1 MTATGSPRDFAGWM
15 KEMER
20 GLRNARRVG
29 AQANARIDDIEL
41 TPLPGNPGA
50 GSGPVPTFPVEVEY
64 QTSVFWDGEQQKR
77 WRGRIYVNFP
87 PVTRSTDGQAITVSS
102 YELQGY
108 RPAGLE
114 NPDDAPLWTTY
125 GYSPEPGFIYSDLIP
140 GETYMLRVR
149 AERGL
154 WSEVFS
160 ATIINDTTPPPQP
173 TAPQVQALPG
183 VISVLWDRLAVTGAM
198 PSDFSHIV
206 VAAGYDP
213 SPIAEVGQVDLGQPL
228 YLHIGAPYYQPVFF
242 RFQAVDIAGNRSPW
256 SEQGTA
262 FLKPLVDEDM
272 IITRL
277 DAAETQIVNAGLLLL
292 DADQTL
298 RDKFA
303 LSDQALISARDSLA
317 ALSDRVGP
325 LESGLNTLATETIP
339 ALQRSASGKNSISR
353 ATNNPPA
360 TVEDPYTEG
369 DTWERWSTLNN
380 GGVLLQSWRARTG
393 VWVEEKMDPTYLP
406 KVDIGEGTFG
416 SLSGGRLE
424 VGSVSADKVMIGFG
438 ENFLVDPAFENDA
451 LNTMRTTG
459 GNWTVGSNTLG
470 DGKFLTSSS
479 ETTTDISIA
488 NSTRLEQFP
497 VDRNSVWALT
507 YEADGANQL
516 SVYLHVTWS
525 DGTSSSG
532 PFLRSCP
539 INADGSRTVGTVM
552 WDWKTYRSNGAYP
565 VSARL
570 TLRRLA
576 TPAGSVNKP
585 TNIYSLRL
593 TNATGG
599 ELLVNGSVKAD
610 HLDTAS
616 VAAGLASIIKADI
629 GNLTVTGT
637 SNLNEVVA
645 GRIFT
650 NIFATNRLTTN
661 HLLVGKGEN
670 FIPWHVNLFPAANRT
685 WLPHAASGQSTL
697 TIEGTGGRS
706 GGPHLIVMNTA
717 VVSGTRSEIFQFR
730 PGVPSK
736 NGHNNTFDV
745 EPNTK
750 YKVSVWVRAGGTY
763 VSGTPAVS
771 LHTQTYGADGSYEV
785 GSAVFSPATPTLVHS
800 TWYEVKHEFTTGL
813 NASSVLLRIY
823 SNQPGAVR
831 VDSPMLVRD
840 GASLIATGGITT
852 DHLNVTQ
859 EMVAKLLSV
868 RKVQAGEIETNSL
881 AADSGFIGSLRTY
894 FLYSDVFSGK
904 AFNGGIFTG
913 STLRTSAT
921 PSATGG
927 VQVDVSGIRAWNT
940 ASVQT
945 FNLNASNGALTVIGG
960 TLTGPT
966 IQTTATADRGLK
978 LTTAGLVGYDGNGNQ
993 TFNLNASTGNVSVVG
1008 RYSSGVSGNRW
1019 VIVPMQDSA
1028 DGTRAGIWLTNS
1040 TAGIGGEET
1049 AGMYMDRPNVTFAQP
1064 MNIRGMNGGGV
1075 NIYGRL
1081 NASDMYSGVILNNN
1095 GLYKLQGANGSFF
1108 MGSLE
1113 MHGRFFAKNTPATT
1127 QASNA
1132 HIATADG
1139 LLYKVSSASRY
1150 KVDARPMLLPD
1161 ELLDVPVEDW
1171 IDRGQ
1176 LEERAAM
1183 AASPQPYTQE
1193 IQDRLSRTTLDRVPG
1208 AIAEKVEAAGGREF
1222 VTYGRD
1228 GLIESISY
1236 DRFALARTAILKRQL
1251 DAAVTR
1257 IEVLEGLLT

>member
-41 TPLPGNPGA
+41 TPLPGSPGA

-213 SPIAEVGQVDLGQPL
+213 SPTAEVGQVDLGQPL
-228 YLHIGAPYYQPVFF
+228 YMHTGAPYYQPVFF

-277 DAAETQIVNAGLLLL
+277 DAAETQIVNAGHLLL

-298 RDKFA
+298 REKFA
-303 LSDQALISARDSLA
+303 LNDQALTSARDSLA
-317 ALSDRVGP
+317 ALGDRVGP

-369 DTWERWSTLNN
+369 DTWERWTTLNN

-416 SLSGGRLE
+416 SLNGGRLE
-424 VGSVSADKVMIGFG
+424 VGSVAADKVMIGFG

-459 GNWTVGSNTLG
+459 ANWTVGSNTLG

-479 ETTTDISIA
+479 AIAQDISIG
-488 NSTRLEQFP
+488 NSTRLEHFP

-507 YEADGANQL
+507 YEADGANQF
-516 SVYLHVTWS
+516 SVYLQVTWS
-525 DGTSSSG
+525 DGSSSSG

-576 TPAGSVNKP
+576 TPAGAENKP

-616 VAAGLASIIKADI
+616 VAAGLATIIKADI

-670 FIPWHVNLFPAANRT
+670 MMVWDGNNPDPARRT
-685 WLPHAASGQSTL
+685 LQPHYSASTATDHPQGN
-697 TIEGTGGRS
+697 GGRAN
-706 GGPHLIVMNTA
+706 GPHFYINDPG
-717 VVSGTRSEIFQFR
+717 VVSGTRKEVFRFQDTISK
-730 PGVPSK
+730 PGI
-736 NGHNNTFDV
+736 NRQFLV
-745 EPNTK
+745 EPDTT
-750 YKVSVWVRAGGTY
+750 YKFSVWVKAGGTY
-763 VSGTPAVS
+763 ASGLPKVQFHA
-771 LHTQTYGADGSYEV
+771 QTYLTDGSYEA
-785 GSAVFSPATPTLVHS
+785 GTAAYGPAVTLSWAWQEVTYEYKTGPAAH
-800 TWYEVKHEFTTGL
+800 GL
-813 NASSVLLRIY
+813 LLRLY
-823 SNQPGAVR
+823 ADQPGVIR
-831 VDSPMLVRD
+831 LDSPMMVKD
-840 GASLIATGGITT
+840 GSSLIATGGITT
-852 DHLNVTQ
+852 NMLNVTQ

-868 RKVQAGEIETNSL
+868 RKVQAGEINTNSL
-881 AADSGFIGSLRTY
+881 AADTAFIGLLNAQIVTASM
-894 FLYSDVFSGK
+894 FSGK
-904 AFNGGIFTG
+904 TFSGGTFTG
-913 STLRTSAT
+913 STFQTH
-921 PSATGG
+921 ATGNA
-927 VQVDVSGIRAWNT
+927 GIRMNSSGLQAW
-940 ASVQT
+940 
-945 FNLNASNGALTVIGG
+945 
-960 TLTGPT
+960 
-966 IQTTATADRGLK
+966 D
-978 LTTAGLVGYDGNGNQ
+978 TAGRASFTLGANG
-993 TFNLNASTGNVSVVG
+993 SVSLIG
-1008 RYSSGVSGNRW
+1008 RYQSGFGGENRW
-1019 VIVPMQDSA
+1019 VIVPMNQSS

-1040 TAGIGGEET
+1040 ADGIGGTET

-1081 NASDMYSGVILNNN
+1081 NASDMYSGVILNND
-1095 GLYKLQGANGSFF
+1095 GRYKLQGANGSFF

-1113 MHGRFFAKNTPATT
+1113 MHGRFFAKDTPATT
-1127 QASNA
+1127 LAANA
-1132 HIATADG
+1132 HISSSDG
-1139 LLYKVSSASRY
+1139 LLYKSSSASRY
-1150 KVDARPMLLPD
+1150 KLDQRPHQVPD
-1161 ELLDVPVEDW
+1161 SILDDLHMKDW
-1171 IDRGQ
+1171 IDKGQ
-1176 LEERAAM
+1176 LEYLAELQATPRPWPEDVAN
-1183 AASPQPYTQE
+1183 T
-1193 IQDRLSRTTLDRVPG
+1193 IGNIRLDRVPG
-1208 AIAEKVEAAGGREF
+1208 VVAEEVEALGGEMY
-1222 VTYGRD
+1222 VGYDND
-1228 GLIESISY
+1228 GQIQSVAY
-1236 DRFALARTAILKRQL
+1236 DRLSLARTEVLKRKIQS
-1251 DAAVTR
+1251 
-1257 IEVLEGLLT
+1257 LEARLEALEAK